1 MNRSPSL
8 EQMIE
13 LRAVGVEGLL
23 DVEQVPEQL
32 LHVGDVL
39 ADADAAAELLL
50 EKGGGAQV
58 IRMGVGLEDPVDLER
73 EPAHERDDLVRETG
87 PGPPRRLIEVERG
100 VDDRTA
106 SPRGLLDHVCDR
118 VGLLVE
124 ERVDIRVHA
133 PTPSAR
139 RARLTL
145 SHEMFAL
152 TRP

>member
-1 MNRSPSL
+1 MV
-8 EQMIE
+8 E

-39 ADADAAAELLL
+39 ADADAAAELLF
-50 EKGGGAQV
+50 EIRGGAQV

-73 EPAHERDDLVRETG
+73 APAHERHDLVGEIG
-87 PGPPRRLIEVERG
+87 LGPPRRLIEVERG

-106 SPRGLLDHVCDR
+106 SPLVLLDHVSDR

-124 ERVDIRVHA
+124 ERVDLRVHA
-133 PTPSAR
+133 PPPSAR
-139 RARLTL
+139 PRVPHP
-145 SHEMFAL
+145 SHEMFA
-152 TRP
+152 PIQP